1 MSGYFLNSCVTSE
14 ECNGG
19 YMGNQL
25 SNRVS
30 TREKINLF
38 TQFLALCVLTSA
50 VGILLS
56 GCGQPG
62 SVRGEPSVTQQSAT
76 PVQPQPALETALPS
90 RTVTK
95 IINVNETY
103 KADVII
109 VIDNSASMRFEQA
122 NMAQRF
128 SSLLE
133 EMKGLDWRL
142 GIITTDVSR
151 DQAKKDG
158 RFLEFAGLPGVYHLS
173 SDMDLEVVKAA
184 FGATIQRPSREGHA
198 NEQGIKATY
207 RALERKPEWLRGDDA
222 SLNVVVVTDA
232 DETPYKGK
240 AEIRNNPS
248 DLLKYVN
255 TQFPGK
261 PFFFHSIIVKEG
273 DETCLKNSDN
283 EGYGRTYAWLS
294 EKTGGIIGN
303 VCQEDYSNQL
313 KMIGEKVSQQIKSV
327 ALECAPLEGSM
338 LIKTGATDLLIADF
352 EIHGLELRLGQPLPA
367 GQTEITY
374 QCAQ

>member
-1 MSGYFLNSCVTSE
+1 
-14 ECNGG
+14 
-19 YMGNQL
+19 
-25 SNRVS
+25 
-30 TREKINLF
+30 
-38 TQFLALCVLTSA
+38 
-50 VGILLS
+50 
-56 GCGQPG
+56 
-62 SVRGEPSVTQQSAT
+62 
-76 PVQPQPALETALPS
+76 
-90 RTVTK
+90 
-95 IINVNETY
+95 
-103 KADVII
+103 
-109 VIDNSASMRFEQA
+109 MRFEQA
-122 NMAQRF
+122 NMAERF

-158 RFLEFAGLPGVYHLS
+158 RFLEFVGLPGVYHLS
-173 SDMDLEVVKAA
+173 SDMDLEIVKAA

-248 DLLKYVN
+248 DLIKFVH
-255 TQFPGK
+255 TQYPSK

-294 EKTGGIIGN
+294 EKTGGIIGD
-303 VCQEDYSNQL
+303 VCQSDYSNQL
-313 KMIGEKVSQQIKSV
+313 KMIGEKVSQQIRTVS
-327 ALECAPLEGSM
+327 LECAPLEGSM

-352 EIHGLELRLGQPLPA
+352 VIDGLELKLGEALPA

-374 QCAQ
+374 QCLAE